1 MPLTQLWGDM
11 VAVFVFGWVA
21 AMIPG
26 PDTAMILRNCLVF
39 SRKDG
44 FYTALGIFSGL
55 CVHTVLALAGI
66 GVLIAR
72 SLLLFTIVKWA
83 GAAFLIYLG
92 VRALLARHRASEDT
106 AGSVP
111 AGPWANVTARG
122 AGMGGAAAFRLG
134 FLTNVLNPKAPLYL
148 LAAFTQVVHAG
159 TPLPMLGVFGAEIAL
174 AALLWY
180 VLLTSVLSHPRV
192 RGPLSAAE
200 SWIERIAGT
209 VFIALGL
216 RLALAR
222 AQ

>member
-1 MPLTQLWGDM
+1 MAHLWGD
-11 VAVFVFGWVA
+11 VLAIFLFGWVA

-39 SRKDG
+39 SRRDG
-44 FYTALGIFSGL
+44 FYTALGICTGL

-72 SLLLFTIVKWA
+72 SLLLFTLLKWA
-83 GAAFLIYLG
+83 GAAFLVYLG
-92 VRALLARHRASEDT
+92 VHALLARRAPQPDAAE
-106 AGSVP
+106 P
-111 AGPWANVTARG
+111 APEVGAVAPAARR
-122 AGMGGAAAFRLG
+122 AGMGAIAAFRLG

-159 TPLPMLGVFGAEIAL
+159 TPLPMLAVFGAEIAL

-180 VLLTSVLSHPRV
+180 VLLTAVLSHPRV
-192 RGPLSAAE
+192 RGPLAAARR
-200 SWIERIAGT
+200 WIERIAGA
-209 VFIALGL
+209 VFIALGV